1 MMGKFG
7 ELAESMKFL
16 FHQQILKFKQNRTLT
31 SPEKS
36 TQAYVFSVF
45 FYRVF
50 LMCFLI
56 MCFLSCFLGLFDWPV
71 FLFFYPLLFLR
82 CIFVCCH
89 CFPHWIV
96 TASMMNWWA
105 MQLQGTARLYEQ
117 IIQEFQPCCCLRVK
131 IRIPISGILTT
142 LPRPHEAPISI
153 KSLPQVSQVSFDYL
167 LCAWHHKSRST
178 PCVLLHVPLSNPPSQ
193 LPLQYQFCTM
203 SGDIADFFKQR
214 ICTRRNYSHE
224 IERTDMQIASFSVF
238 FSKKKLSI
246 WFNQLQPITFELDS
260 FF

>member
-167 LCAWHHKSRST
+167 LCAWHHKAGQPPASSSMSPSRIPHLNFPFNT
-178 PCVLLHVPLSNPPSQ
+178 NFAPCPVTLQTFSNKGYAQGEIIVMKLKEQTCKLHLF
-193 LPLQYQFCTM
+193 L
-203 SGDIADFFKQR
+203 
-214 ICTRRNYSHE
+214 
-224 IERTDMQIASFSVF
+224 
-238 FSKKKLSI
+238 
-246 WFNQLQPITFELDS
+246 S
-260 FF
+260 FFQKKNCQSDSINCNQSLLNWIAFF